1 MSIVVVRTPSRRPL
15 VVAGAGAVLA
25 AAVWFAWP
33 RADAEGPAAAPS
45 GPVATAPQAG
55 GAATRPR
62 VLPTPGSGEKI
73 DPARMFDLGMAGDLR
88 VDLET
93 KAALDFIVA
102 ELGPNPTPEALAD
115 LERSLR
121 AGLPR
126 DAANQAIA
134 MVHAYRAYT
143 QAHATSAASQKPP
156 QSAEEMRQLLDQE
169 AALRRRHFD
178 GATSQALFGVQE
190 AYSRYTLDAQA
201 IESDTRL
208 TAVEKAR
215 RIHAL
220 RSALPGEVAELEP
233 ALSPQVSELNLRI
246 AELRD
251 KGGTEAQVQALRT
264 QLLGSEAA
272 SSLGEIEAQGSQ
284 WAERHQVFRQQRDAL
299 LATSPADPQ
308 AAVERLMAQHFS
320 AEELPGAR
328 AYDRQH
334 R

>member
-1 MSIVVVRTPSRRPL
+1 MSAATS
-15 VVAGAGAVLA
+15 GASDA
-25 AAVWFAWP
+25 
-33 RADAEGPAAAPS
+33 RA
-45 GPVATAPQAG
+45 
-55 GAATRPR
+55 GAATGRTR
-62 VLPTPGSGEKI
+62 VLPAPGSGEKA
-73 DPARMFDLGMAGDLR
+73 DPARMFDLGLAGDLR

-93 KAALDFIVA
+93 KAALDLIDA
-102 ELGPNPTPEALAD
+102 ELGQNPTAEAVAA

-121 AGLPR
+121 SGLPR

-143 QAHATSAASQKPP
+143 QARATSAALQRPP
-156 QSAEEMRQLLDQE
+156 QSAEEMRQLLEQE

-178 GATSQALFGVQE
+178 PGTSQALFGVQE
-190 AYSRYTLDAQA
+190 AYSQYTLDAQA
-201 IESDTRL
+201 VESDPRL
-208 TAVEKAR
+208 SAVEKAR
-215 RIHAL
+215 RIHEL

-246 AELRD
+246 AELRE

-264 QLLGSEAA
+264 QLMGSEAA
-272 SSLGEIEAQGSQ
+272 SGLGEIEASGAQ

-299 LATSPADPQ
+299 LATSPADPR
-308 AAVERLMAQHFS
+308 AAVEQLMAQHFS

-328 AYDRQH
+328 AYDLQRG